1 MEPILLESI
10 CPLLIKKEQFFPSK
24 TPGNLVDMPATE
36 VTGETMKSAL
46 LVLILSVFS
55 TQTYATTIPNDLGAP
70 KAGGLPRESSSA
82 YEIVYGSI
90 RVGQEL
96 QRVIVT
102 IPPGAAPKP
111 ALLFVG
117 GMGCY
122 SLDFSGTGPK
132 AEAYQHIIDNATRK
146 GFVTMRVEKTGMGDS
161 LGTPCEQQDFHREV
175 AGFLE
180 GLKTLASYPFVKA
193 DSLYIFG
200 HSIGGVIAPLLA
212 AQVQVKG
219 IAVLGTL
226 ATDWYHYDM
235 SNNCRQ
241 YLLSGVS
248 PAQIDQFMV
257 YPNTV
262 SQEFYLNKK
271 SPDQIRQE
279 HPEVSD
285 YMQFP
290 MHWTYM
296 QQLSEVNPEIDWNQ
310 SNAHI
315 VILSAESDYLGSQSD
330 ELQRMIQ
337 KANESRT
344 APIRLVR
351 LPKTDHFFRTAN
363 SQQESFAN
371 HNADGSPLDFQNNIL
386 QVLTKELFSLK

>member
-1 MEPILLESI
+1 
-10 CPLLIKKEQFFPSK
+10 
-24 TPGNLVDMPATE
+24 
-36 VTGETMKSAL
+36 MKSAL
-46 LVLILSVFS
+46 LVLILGVFS
-55 TQTYATTIPNDLGAP
+55 TQTYATTIPNELGTP
-70 KAGGLPRESSSA
+70 KAGGLPRESSTA
-82 YEIVYGSI
+82 YEILYGSV

-102 IPPGAAPKP
+102 NPPGANPKP

-132 AEAYQHIIDNATRK
+132 AAAYQRIIDDASRK

-161 LGTPCEQQDFHREV
+161 QGTACEQQDFHREV
-175 AGFLE
+175 AGNLE
-180 GLKTLASYPFVKA
+180 GLKALAAYPFVKS

-212 AQVQVKG
+212 AQVDVKG

-235 SNNCRQ
+235 SNNRRQ

-262 SQEFYLNKK
+262 SEEFYLNKK
-271 SPDQIRQE
+271 SPEQIRQE

-285 YMQFP
+285 YLQFP

-296 QQLSEVNPEIDWNQ
+296 QQLSEMNPEIDWNQ
-310 SNAHI
+310 SKAHV
-315 VILSAESDYLGSQSD
+315 VILSAESDYLGSQAD
-330 ELQRMIQ
+330 ELQQMIQ
-337 KANESRT
+337 KANKSRAT
-344 APIRLVR
+344 PIHLVR
-351 LPKTDHFFRTAN
+351 LSKTDHFFRTAN

-371 HNADGSPLDFQNNIL
+371 RNADGTALDFQNNVL
-386 QVLTKELFSLK
+386 QVLNKELFSLK

>member
-1 MEPILLESI
+1 
-10 CPLLIKKEQFFPSK
+10 
-24 TPGNLVDMPATE
+24 
-36 VTGETMKSAL
+36 MKSAL
-46 LVLILSVFS
+46 LVLLLGVFS
-55 TQTYATTIPNDLGAP
+55 NQTYATTIPNELGAP
-70 KAGGLPRESSSA
+70 KAGGLPRESNPD
-82 YEIVYGSI
+82 YEILYGSV

-102 IPPGAAPKP
+102 NPPGANPKP

-132 AEAYQHIIDNATRK
+132 AVAYQRIIDDATRK

-161 LGTPCEQQDFHREV
+161 LGTACDQQDFHREV
-175 AGFLE
+175 AGNLE
-180 GLKTLASYPFVKA
+180 GLKALAAYPFVKS

-212 AQVQVKG
+212 AQVEVKG

-226 ATDWYHYDM
+226 ATDWYSYDI
-235 SNNCRQ
+235 SNSRRQ

-248 PAQIDQFMV
+248 PNDIDQVMI
-257 YPNTV
+257 YQKTV

-271 SPDQIRQE
+271 SPEQIRQE

-285 YMQFP
+285 YLQFP
-290 MHWTYM
+290 VHWTYM
-296 QQLSEVNPEIDWNQ
+296 QQLSEVNPKIDWNKSQ
-310 SNAHI
+310 SHV
-315 VILSAESDYLGSQSD
+315 VILSGDSDYIGSQGD
-330 ELQRMIQ
+330 ELQKMVQ
-337 KANESRT
+337 DANKTRAT
-344 APIRLVR
+344 PIRLVR

-363 SQQESFAN
+363 SQPESFAN
-371 HNADGSPLDFQNNIL
+371 RNADGSALDFQNNVL
-386 QVLTKELFSLK
+386 QVLNKELFGLK